1 MLLYLFALEDAGEDF
16 LGGKFTPAGVQYF
29 PARAPLVSS
38 DGVLTQEGAAEARE
52 KLWKRKGLLLSEED
66 VLNAMDDLQ
75 AVKRLPCRVKK
86 DGTITGDVADRAQ
99 LGLLRDYVMKL
110 LGRMAEDIASGNVT
124 PNPYTRGTS
133 HDACAYCPYGAVCHK
148 ALVSG
153 RRNYKAITPE
163 KFWEDV
169 EGQVKDNG

>member
-1 MLLYLFALEDAGEDF
+1 MTA
-16 LGGKFTPAGVQYF
+16 
-29 PARAPLVSS
+29 
-38 DGVLTQEGAAEARE
+38 DGVITDEEAEEARV

-86 DGTITGDVADRAQ
+86 DGTITGDIADRAHFAM
-99 LGLLRDYVMKL
+99 LKTYVFALVRKMV
-110 LGRMAEDIASGNVT
+110 DQIASGVVD
-124 PNPYTRGTS
+124 PNPYTRGSS

-148 ALVSG
+148 TLVTG
-153 RRNYKAITPE
+153 RRNYKTITPE

-169 EGQVKDNG
+169 EGQVKQNG